1 MSKVIIIGGGPGGY
15 VAAIRAA
22 QLGLAVTLVEREWL
36 GGVCLNWGCIPTKAL
51 LRNAEVL
58 SLFQHAKD
66 WGVAFDKLTADYGV
80 AFDRSR
86 QVTDRLVKGITM
98 LMKKNKIT
106 VVQGEGKLVG
116 KGQVQVSG
124 ANGAPG
130 QTLSGDHV
138 IVAVGAR
145 PRLLPGMKADGKRLV
160 TSREALLDNRT
171 APRSVVILG
180 GGAIGCEFAYV
191 YGTYGAQVTL
201 VEMQP
206 HLLPNEDPESSVVL
220 EKAYKAHGFE
230 VLLGARYEGFEET
243 KKGVKVR
250 IAAAD
255 GPKVVEAERMLV
267 ALGISPNTEGLGLE
281 ALGVTTER
289 GFITVD
295 DQMRTNVP
303 GVWAIGDCN
312 GRSGLAHV
320 ASAQGVLAAEAIAG
334 HHPAALRYE
343 DMPRCTYCHPQVASL
358 GLTEAQAK
366 ERGYDVKVGRFPLA
380 ANGKA
385 LALGDPTGQVKV
397 VVDGKYGELLGVHLV
412 GPDVTE
418 LLPEFGL
425 ARSAEATAAEVE
437 HTVHAHP
444 TLSEALHEAVLGAL
458 GRAIHI

>member
-1 MSKVIIIGGGPGGY
+1 MPSVIIVGGGPGGY

-22 QLGLAVTLVEREWL
+22 QLGLDVTLVEREWL

-58 SLFQHAKD
+58 GLFQHAKD
-66 WGVAFDKLTADYGV
+66 WGVKFDGMTADYGV

-86 QVTDRLVKGITM
+86 QVADRLVKGITM
-98 LMKKNKIT
+98 LMKKNKIK
-106 VVQGEGKLVG
+106 VIQGDGKLAG
-116 KGQVQVSG
+116 KGQVVVG
-124 ANGAPG
+124 KDTYKA
-130 QTLSGDHV
+130 DHV
-138 IVAVGAR
+138 ILAVGAR
-145 PRLLPGMKADGKRLV
+145 PRLLPGMKADGEKLV

-171 APRSVVILG
+171 APKSIVILG

-191 YGTYGAQVTL
+191 YGTYGAKVTL

-206 HLLPNEDPESSVVL
+206 HLLPLEDPESSTVL
-220 EKAYKAHGFE
+220 EKAYKAHGFD
-230 VLLGARYEGFEET
+230 LMLGAKYEGYEAT
-243 KKGVKVR
+243 KAGVKVK
-250 IAAAD
+250 IAGPD
-255 GPKVVEAERMLV
+255 GPKTVEAERMLV
-267 ALGISPNTEGLGLE
+267 ALGIAPNTENLGLE
-281 ALGVTTER
+281 AAGVKTER

-295 DQMRTNVP
+295 DQMRTNVD

-320 ASAQGVLAAEAIAG
+320 ASAQGVLAVETIAG
-334 HHPAALRYE
+334 HHPPALRYE

-366 ERGYDVKVGRFPLA
+366 ERGHDVKVGRFPLV

-385 LALGDPTGQVKV
+385 LALGDATGQVKV

-425 ARSAEATAAEVE
+425 ARAAEATATEIE
-437 HTVHAHP
+437 HSVHAHP
-444 TLSEALHEAVLGAL
+444 TLSEALHEAVLAAM